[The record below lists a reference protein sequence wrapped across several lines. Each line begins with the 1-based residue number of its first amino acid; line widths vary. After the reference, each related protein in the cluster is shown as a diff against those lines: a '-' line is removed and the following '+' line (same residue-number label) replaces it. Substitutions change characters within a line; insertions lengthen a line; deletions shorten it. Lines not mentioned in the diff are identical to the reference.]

1 MWFSVVFTLKYFF
14 GGIIFVSS
22 GSKERRNVAL
32 NMVNFLYFL
41 IIWKYWIIP
50 VISKGALDHIN
61 NMILCRR
68 VFINTN
74 YFPPYLMDVYNLI
87 EYRFFSWIFVLTM
100 FFSMRYVMTWTLLH
114 FPASFW
120 LNRASKTFW
129 TVVGYF
135 LPMPRMHKLVLF
147 IARK

>member
-1 MWFSVVFTLKYFF
+1 
-14 GGIIFVSS
+14 
-22 GSKERRNVAL
+22 
-32 NMVNFLYFL
+32 
-41 IIWKYWIIP
+41 
-50 VISKGALDHIN
+50 
-61 NMILCRR
+61 MILCRR

-135 LPMPRMHKLVLF
+135 HPMLRIQTLVLS
-147 IARK
+147 IAVKAQFRRDVVCLLVYFWHAVMFTLLCKDANRTTSGWEINSDFKYIICDERVIWDINF